1 MNTLKTQITVTRQ
14 VFDAL
19 VTSFVMII
27 LLFVVSIAAL
37 DRVAGARSPH
47 DSARDAKWIL
57 AGIGFV
63 GAAVAV
69 GVGVR
74 ITRRVRAQ
82 LTGVARNIDSAAAK
96 ILTGTAQQVAIASEQ
111 AAAVR
116 QTVATTDELAETA
129 DQSARRAR
137 TVAER
142 AHQSAE
148 VARGGTS
155 AVAESS
161 EAMSEIRSQ
170 VESIGGIIVTLAERG
185 QAISG
190 IVRTVGAIAEQT
202 NLLALN
208 AAIEAARAGEHG
220 RGFAVVAGEIRALAD
235 QSKQA
240 TVQIGEIL
248 GDIQAGTSTAVIATE
263 RGVKSVAEGVERT
276 DVTGTT
282 IDELADTVA
291 SAAVAA
297 EQISASSGQQAVAT
311 AQISQAMRHLDEA
324 TQQSAHAAHQAEG
337 AALDLNEVARK
348 LKALVGV
355 E

>member
-1 MNTLKTQITVTRQ
+1 MKSSAGITVTRQ

-27 LLFVVSIAAL
+27 MLLVVSISAL
-37 DRVAGARSPH
+37 DRVAAADSPH
-47 DSARDAKWIL
+47 ETARDAKLIL
-57 AGIGFV
+57 GAIGFV

-69 GVGVR
+69 GVGARV
-74 ITRRVRAQ
+74 TRRVRAQ
-82 LTGVARNIDSAAAK
+82 LTGVARDIDGAAAK
-96 ILTGTAQQVAIASEQ
+96 ILTGTARQVAIASEQ
-111 AAAVR
+111 ATAVR

-142 AHQSAE
+142 AHLSAE

-190 IVRTVGAIAEQT
+190 IVRSVEAIAEQT

-248 GDIQAGTSTAVIATE
+248 GDIQAGTSTAVVATE
-263 RGVKSVAEGVERT
+263 RGVKTVAQGVERT

-291 SAAVAA
+291 SAAIAA

-311 AQISQAMRHLDEA
+311 AQISQAMRDLEEA
-324 TQQSAHAAHQAEG
+324 SEQSASAAHQAEG
-337 AALDLNEVARK
+337 AARDLNDVAHK
-348 LKALVGV
+348 LKALVGA